1 MATRVTPVL
10 AASFAALT
18 VTGSALAGGTASN
31 AHACTGGLRTV
42 GAIQERTFCGPAT
55 ASVVAD
61 KVFTISGGNCLST
74 KKYFSLNIGSLYLG
88 QTSKKKPNYFGL
100 DVGRLPGST
109 APLAGKDGVYTTGV
123 VLAVEYGGKSYI
135 VLKSLKVT
143 LTGNRTQGMVSGKT
157 ITGQLFTATF
167 QC

>member
-1 MATRVTPVL
+1 V
-10 AASFAALT
+10 AALL
-18 VTGSALAGGTASN
+18 VTGSALAGGTASG
-31 AHACTGGLRTV
+31 AHACVGGVRKV

-61 KVFTISGGNCLST
+61 KVFTISQGNCVST
-74 KKYFSLNIGSLYLG
+74 SKYFSLNIGSLYLG
-88 QTSKKKPNYFGL
+88 QTAKKKPNYFGL

-109 APLAGKDGVYTTGV
+109 APPAGKDGVYTTGV
-123 VLAVEYGGKSYI
+123 VLAVEYGGKSYL
-135 VLKSLKVT
+135 VLKSLKAT
-143 LTGNRTQGMVSGKT
+143 LSGNRTQGMVSGKT